1 MESVARLLVTTSLE
15 GAVSMAWWMHP
26 TLDQFG
32 PVSTAK
38 YVEIGVDDH

>member
-1 MESVARLLVTTSLE
+1 
-15 GAVSMAWWMHP
+15 MAWWMHP